1 MQHLTI
7 IHAPQKQLIANATS
21 VIEAHGIDILD
32 FDSFTEGDQ
41 QYLRLGLSDTDK
53 GLEVL
58 TEAGF
63 QVITEDTVLMKI
75 EDKAGALAR
84 LSQQINDAGINLRG
98 ISLISN
104 QYGFGTVA
112 ISTNDNEQVRAL
124 FREHLIN

>member
-1 MQHLTI
+1 MQYLTI
-7 IHAPQKQLIANATS
+7 IHAPQEQLIANATKI
-21 VIEAHGIDILD
+21 IEESGIDILD

-58 TEAGF
+58 TESGF

-75 EDKAGALAR
+75 ENKAGALAR
-84 LSQQINDAGINLRG
+84 LSKQINDAGINLRG

-112 ISTNDNEQVRAL
+112 ISTNDNEQVRSL

>member
-112 ISTNDNEQVRAL
+112 ISTNDNEQVRSL